1 MTEQR
6 SACTGLFV
14 LPSRPGTLLDKNE
27 EGPDPMSDP
36 TAATEPTPSAETL
49 TTAPAQEHMIPKS
62 RFDEVNTE
70 LKKLREWQQAQ
81 ERERQAAADKAA
93 AERGEWEKVATER
106 QQRITDLESR
116 LTPATERLSALEGE
130 IGKQV
135 QKRVRA
141 LPAEIREMQPDG
153 DVLALL
159 SWVDKAEAAAAKL
172 GTTAPSGTPPGPR
185 GNGMAPRA
193 DAGDLV
199 TQKRKSADYSF

>member
-1 MTEQR
+1 
-6 SACTGLFV
+6 
-14 LPSRPGTLLDKNE
+14 
-27 EGPDPMSDP
+27 
-36 TAATEPTPSAETL
+36 
-49 TTAPAQEHMIPKS
+49 MIPKS

-130 IGKQV
+130 ISKQV